1 MTRLPLARASMLIA
15 LVLLGACAHVH
26 REVYDDGRP
35 KQEGVVDGGKQTGT
49 WQYWYASGAKQAEG
63 AWRSDRQHG
72 AWGWWY
78 EDGKPK
84 QQGSYA
90 DSLRT
95 GTWTYWY
102 PNGQLYCR
110 GDYHEDHQVGVWTY
124 WHADGGRAVV
134 GSFDHGAKA
143 LAWRWW
149 RQDGTP
155 QEQGAYWDGRK
166 VGPWTAWGVDGV
178 ASVTDHGAPPAAD
191 CFRDPATGPLRRWGA
206 RRPAPVAS
214 RDGGRDELWL
224 LFDDAGRIAAA
235 SAVSHGRETFL
246 AYRADGSPAAWYQGD
261 AVDAARGVTPLYAKH
276 AAGALDLKAWDAT
289 GAASADP
296 SVARQ
301 QLDRLAA
308 IHAPLAQAAPVA
320 APVAQPDL
328 ELPTAGRPALTPMAI
343 LPVSFWTEREEQNAG
358 LLVEKY
364 LTGRWPQSGA
374 AGYGD
379 SEIGASSSAQRKDLH
394 GRPLSVT
401 RLLSSTGDV
410 IDIDDYKGRKNVVL
424 VVLRGFAGQVCVYC
438 ATQTAALSRS
448 LERFRA
454 DDAEVILVY
463 PGASE
468 SVPVFI
474 DAVRSLGA
482 DEPKIAVALDVD
494 LQLVRALEITH
505 HLAKPTSLIID
516 KQGLVRYAYVGETRA
531 DRPSADELLKQIQK
545 LNRPDRSDARTRS
558 DPPAER

>member
-1 MTRLPLARASMLIA
+1 MHRLSPGRASALIA
-15 LVLLGACAHVH
+15 FVALAACAGISSACARVH
-26 REVYDDGRP
+26 REAWDDGKP
-35 KQEGVVDGGKQTGT
+35 KQEGVLDGGKQTGV

-63 AWRSDRQHG
+63 PWQSDRQHG

-110 GDYHEDHQVGVWTY
+110 GDYHEDHQVGPWLY
-124 WHADGGRAVV
+124 WHADGKRAVV

-149 RQDGTP
+149 REDGSP
-155 QEQGAYWDGRK
+155 QEQGAFWDGRK

-178 ASVTDHGAPPAAD
+178 AAVSDHGCPPNTD
-191 CFRDPATGPLRRWGA
+191 CFRDPAVGQLVRWGA
-206 RRPAPVAS
+206 RRPAPIGARDS
-214 RDGGRDELWL
+214 RRDELWL
-224 LFDDAGRIAAA
+224 MFDAQGRIAAVT
-235 SAVSHGRETFL
+235 SITRGRETFL
-246 AYRADGSPAAWYQGD
+246 SYHADGSPAAWFAGE
-261 AVDAARGVTPLYAKH
+261 AIDAARGATPLYAAQ
-276 AAGALDLKAWDAT
+276 AAGSLGLRAWDDA
-289 GAASADP
+289 GAISADP
-296 SVARQ
+296 AKARIQ
-301 QLDRLAA
+301 VDRLVA
-308 IHAPLAQAAPVA
+308 IHAPLAQTAPIQ

-328 ELPTAGRPALTPMAI
+328 ALPQADRPALTPMAI
-343 LPVSFWTEREEQNAG
+343 LPISFWTKREEQNAG

-379 SEIGASSSAQRKDLH
+379 SEIGSSSSAQRKDLF
-394 GRPLSVT
+394 GKPLAIT
-401 RLLSSTGDV
+401 RLLSATGDV
-410 IDIDDYKGRKNVVL
+410 VDLDDYKGKKSVVL

-438 ATQTAALSRS
+438 ATQTAALVKS
-448 LERFRA
+448 LERFHA
-454 DDAEVILVY
+454 NEAEVILVY

-474 DAVRSLGA
+474 DAIRSLGV
-482 DEPKIAVALDVD
+482 DEPKIPVALDVD
-494 LQLVRALEITH
+494 LQLVRALEISH
-505 HLAKPTSLIID
+505 QLAKPTSLIID

-531 DRPSADELLKQIQK
+531 DRPSAEDLLKQIQK
-545 LNRPDRSDARTRS
+545 LNRIET
-558 DPPAER
+558 DPPAR